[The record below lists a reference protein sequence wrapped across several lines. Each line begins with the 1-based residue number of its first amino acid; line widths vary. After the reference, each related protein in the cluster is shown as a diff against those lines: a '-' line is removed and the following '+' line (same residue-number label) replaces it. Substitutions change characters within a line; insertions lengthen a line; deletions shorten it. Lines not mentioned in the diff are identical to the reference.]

1 MQIFTVIIDKL
12 SLQNL
17 SSAQRKQALE
27 KRIFPA
33 EDPAVVAARKAEQ
46 LRAEKE
52 AAEKK
57 AAEEKAAAEKAAAE
71 KARAEAKAA
80 RKKRRSGKIGTKF
93 IPGQYGK
100 RVRDSRP
107 APSPAGSGTEKQT
120 ENTPP
125 GGYKDPP
132 LPGPYRSRQPKKNL
146 RFSLETL
153 PFVPPSSDG
162 YCS

>member
-17 SSAQRKQALE
+17 SSSQRKQALE

-71 KARAEAKAA
+71 KARAEKNAA
-80 RKKRRSGKIGTKF
+80 AVKSEQSLVPDNMEKEYGIPVRHRLQPVPEQKNRQKTKSKE
-93 IPGQYGK
+93 Y
-100 RVRDSRP
+100 
-107 APSPAGSGTEKQT
+107 
-120 ENTPP
+120 
-125 GGYKDPP
+125 Y
-132 LPGPYRSRQPKKNL
+132 
-146 RFSLETL
+146 
-153 PFVPPSSDG
+153 
-162 YCS
+162 